1 MLEASNIVGDVI
13 IYAGAITAA
22 VVAILGAF
30 KKFVI
35 DPAAKKFT
43 EAVREEMAPIDSKLN
58 DIQKEVQINSGK
70 SLKDLVIKGFNDSD
84 NRMSK
89 IEGEVEIMKDILT
102 SHIGK
107 D

>member
-1 MLEASNIVGDVI
+1 MLEVSNVVGDII

-22 VVAILGAF
+22 AVAVLGAF
-30 KKFVI
+30 KKFVV
-35 DPAAKKFT
+35 DPAAKRFT
-43 EAVREEMAPIDSKLN
+43 EAVREEIAPIDAKLKE
-58 DIQKEVQINSGK
+58 IQQEVQVNSGK

-89 IEGEVEIMKDILT
+89 IEGEVEIMKSILT
-102 SHIGK
+102 SHIGQ

>member
-1 MLEASNIVGDVI
+1 MLEASNIFGDII
-13 IYAGAITAA
+13 IYVGAVTAA
-22 VVAILGAF
+22 VAAILAAF
-30 KKFVI
+30 KKFVV

-43 EAVREEMAPIDSKLN
+43 EAVREEIAPIDSKIN

-70 SLKDLVIKGFNDSD
+70 SLKDLVVKGFNDSD

-102 SHIGK
+102 SYISK